1 MFKQQRWKGGEKSL
15 EGQRAGLGRD
25 LNVVW
30 EKALWASGGR
40 PTFQCRAISKSTAW
54 GWIVLVL
61 LKEPQASFRH
71 LRTFE
76 QPIYKSSFYS
86 QPIFLKKTLAPLCV
100 SGETRTPNRPFTSA
114 LQVPWSHLWQLS
126 LYSSVFAIDI
136 YILLQSQLISLWLVY
151 RLILKVER
159 K

>member
-1 MFKQQRWKGGEKSL
+1 MKRWRKVSWGAMCRF
-15 EGQRAGLGRD
+15 GQRPECGVGESPVSVRR
-25 LNVVW
+25 
-30 EKALWASGGR
+30 K
-40 PTFQCRAISKSTAW
+40 TFQCRAISKSTAW
-54 GWIVLVL
+54 GWILLVL
-61 LKEPQASFRH
+61 LKEPQASFHH

-126 LYSSVFAIDI
+126 PYFSVFASDI

-151 RLILKVER
+151 SLILKVES